1 MRKKDSHL
9 LSNRYTAIDALR
21 GIAALLVVWQHSSES
36 FINIADTAQQ
46 GAYLATIA
54 KEYDFG
60 RIGIICFFLISGF
73 VIPSSFKLTG
83 DNPLKTF
90 AIHRFFRLYPAYW
103 LSLFT
108 IIAFQLFIGIEVK
121 PAAVIAN
128 TSMLQSFFSQPHL
141 IGLYWTLQVELVFYT
156 LCALLFY
163 FGILHNTK
171 IIFNIILTFFSLFV
185 ILQSIAALTAIDL
198 TISKEF
204 QLLPYLLSTMFL
216 GSFYR
221 KIYDSKIAD
230 KKLVIY
236 TLLASLMCFGLPLF
250 LLISAIMGYELTEH
264 SFRFGAAH
272 CFAFILFFAGIVLLK
287 KTSKVL
293 LWLGAISYSLYLFH
307 PIVLQILIQIT
318 VKGNISYLHGLHL
331 SIYMTITAITSIIVA
346 SIIYIIL
353 EKPAIRLGRKLSK

>member
-1 MRKKDSHL
+1 MSKTDTHFSP
-9 LSNRYTAIDALR
+9 NRYTAIDALR
-21 GIAALLVVWQHSSES
+21 GIAALLVVWHHSSES
-36 FINIADTAQQ
+36 FINIADIAQQ
-46 GAYLATIA
+46 GSYLADIA

-73 VIPSSFKLTG
+73 VIPSSFKLAG
-83 DNPLKTF
+83 KNPLKTF

-103 LSLFT
+103 LSLVA
-108 IIAFQLFIGIEVK
+108 IIVYQLLMNIEIK
-121 PAAVIAN
+121 PATVIAN

-141 IGLYWTLQVELVFYT
+141 IGLYWTLQIELIFYT

-163 FGILHNTK
+163 LGILNNTK
-171 IIFNIILTFFSLFV
+171 IVFNIILAFFLLFV
-185 ILQSIAALTAIDL
+185 VLQSIAALTSIDL
-198 TISKEF
+198 SISKEF

-216 GSFYR
+216 GAFYR
-221 KIYDSKIAD
+221 KIYDGKIAD
-230 KKLVIY
+230 KQLVTY

-272 CFAFILFFAGIVLLK
+272 TLAFILFYAGLVLLK
-287 KTSKVL
+287 KTPKAL

-307 PIVLQILIQIT
+307 PIVLQILMQIII
-318 VKGNISYLHGLHL
+318 KSNISYLHGLHL
-331 SIYMTITAITSIIVA
+331 SIYMTITTIISIIMA
-346 SIIYIIL
+346 SFIYIIL